1 VIEVRYPVLV
11 EPGTQKTAY
20 GVVVPDL
27 PGCFAAGETLDEALH
42 NAREAVL
49 LHLEGLLDE
58 GELVPDASP
67 LERHARDPEYSGWIR
82 AIIDV
87 DISQIQG
94 PARRINVT
102 IPARVLHKI
111 DAAAARAHETRSGF
125 LARAGLLLARAQ
137 QTVTRRGRR

>member
-1 VIEVRYPVLV
+1 MRYPVLV
-11 EPGTQKTAY
+11 EPGTRKSAY

-42 NAREAVL
+42 NAREAIL
-49 LHLEGLLDE
+49 LHLEALLDE
-58 GELVPDASP
+58 GEPVPEASP
-67 LERHARDPEYSGWIR
+67 LERHAHDPEYVEWIR
-82 AIIDV
+82 AVVDV

-125 LARAGLLLARAQ
+125 LARAGLQLARAQ
-137 QTVTRRGRR
+137 KVATRRRRR